1 MLVEYLNTTALGDES
16 PPTGVKQ
23 YTTTNPP
30 PANLQS
36 FFEKR
41 NQLFTKF
48 DDGIWLNDEG
58 WYSVT
63 PEHLADKITNRI
75 IEQLRLHDQKGVAS
89 TKKYHLMDAFC
100 GPGGNVLSFAR
111 HQSGVSH
118 ITTVDI
124 SKDMLRIANH
134 NASIYQVPAGSIR
147 FVEGDILQSSEELKH
162 PSRSKL
168 GGDWSVKHIDAI
180 FMSPPWGGTKYKK
193 REGDE
198 GFETAPA
205 FDLDA
210 MPVPIA
216 SIIAAAKPI
225 TPNLAIMLPPTTDP
239 EDVKKHLD
247 GLPIE
252 IEQYIVDG
260 VLKFIVA
267 FTGDLAM
274 LGS

>member
-1 MLVEYLNTTALGDES
+1 
-16 PPTGVKQ
+16 
-23 YTTTNPP
+23 
-30 PANLQS
+30 
-36 FFEKR
+36 
-41 NQLFTKF
+41 
-48 DDGIWLNDEG
+48 LNDEG

-75 IEQLRLHDQKGVAS
+75 IEQLRLHDQEGAAS

-118 ITTVDI
+118 VTTVDI

-147 FVEGDILQSSEELKH
+147 FVEGDILRSSEELKH

-168 GGDWSVKHIDAI
+168 RGDWSVKHIDAI

-210 MPVPIA
+210 MPVPMYVFSIKSRSMACGERVVRDRLSIVWLITYLFSA

-260 VLKFIVA
+260 VLKV
-267 FTGDLAM
+267 
-274 LGS
+274 